1 MTAVNVQLP
10 EKLEGLFKPRQ
21 FKVMH
26 GGRGGGKSHGV
37 AQWLILEAM
46 SAQHRILCVREVQKS
61 LAESSM
67 QVIKDYIK
75 RMGVSAYFDVLKTE
89 IRCHLTGSTFAFSG
103 LKDHTADSIK
113 SFEGATRVW
122 VEEAHSVTPHSWN
135 ILIPTIVRTEGSE
148 IVATFNPDQETD
160 YVYDRFVKRTDPDAW
175 VQEINWR
182 DNPWFNEAMDTERL
196 KLRDLN
202 ADLYQHVWEGK
213 CRTLA
218 GLLFKRAWIRHY
230 DRLPSALNYYI
241 ASDYAGEPDYE
252 RPESEP
258 DFTEHGVWG
267 VDEDFN
273 LYAVDWWFGQTSPD
287 EWIAQWARL
296 VKRYKPL
303 VAFEEKGIIIR
314 SVNGAINRRMQEER
328 AFTVREGLASAGS
341 KLERAYGFAALL
353 QSGKVYLPKPEAA
366 PWVTRLVEQLCAF
379 HGQGGQVDDG
389 VDVCSLMARGLD
401 EVVSARVIRKP
412 ERKPDPTPFTADW
425 FEAKDRAEARG
436 RAGRADYYR

>member
-1 MTAVNVQLP
+1 MTLTVQIP
-10 EKLEGLFKPRQ
+10 EVLGPIFSPKRYKI
-21 FKVMH
+21 MY
-26 GGRGGGKSHGV
+26 GGRGGGKSVTV
-37 AQWLILEAM
+37 AKALLIMGL
-46 SAQHRILCVREVQKS
+46 QRKLRILCTREIQKSLADSVIKMLADEIEAMGLGGFYEVQKS
-61 LAESSM
+61 
-67 QVIKDYIK
+67 VIKG
-75 RMGVSAYFDVLKTE
+75 RNGTE
-89 IRCHLTGSTFAFSG
+89 FAFTG
-103 LKDHTADSIK
+103 LQSHTVDSLR
-113 SFEGATRVW
+113 SFVNIDIVW
-122 VEEAHSVTPHSWN
+122 IEEAHSVSAHSWN
-135 ILIPTIVRTEGSE
+135 VLIPTVRKEGSE
-148 IVATFNPDQETD
+148 IWATFNPDQETD

-182 DNPWFNEAMDTERL
+182 DNKWFPSVLDTERL

-230 DRLPSALNYYI
+230 DRLPTALNYYI

-314 SVNGAINRRMQEER
+314 SVNGAINRRMQEEQ

-379 HGQGGQVDDG
+379 HGQGVQVDDG

-412 ERKPDPTPFTADW
+412 ERKPEPTPFTADW
-425 FEAKDRAEARG
+425 FEAKDRAEAKG
-436 RAGRADYYR
+436 RAGRAEYYR